1 MRRLLWGAVL
11 IALAFLTASRASA
24 DTFTFTAT
32 QLGSNEVPPSG
43 SPATGFAMLVLD
55 TTAMTL
61 KVSETF
67 SGLTS
72 PATVAFIH
80 CCAPTGINTG
90 VALLLLGF
98 PNANSGTYSSTIDLS
113 LSSSYS
119 LAFITANGGIAS
131 SADAALSAGLFDGLA
146 YINIH
151 TANFPGGEIRGQFAA
166 VPEPATLTLFGL
178 GLASLGATLRR
189 RRT

>member
-11 IALAFLTASRASA
+11 VALTFFTASRASA

-32 QLGSNEVPPSG
+32 QLGASEVPPSG
-43 SPATGFAMLVLD
+43 SPATGLATLILD

-61 KVSETF
+61 KVDESF
-67 SGLTS
+67 SDLTS
-72 PATVAFIH
+72 PATAAFIH
-80 CCAPTGINTG
+80 CCTPVGTNTG
-90 VALLLLGF
+90 VALLFPLF
-98 PNANSGTYSSTIDLS
+98 PNTTSGTYSSIIDLS
-113 LSSSYS
+113 LSSSYNF
-119 LAFITANGGIAS
+119 AFITANGGTAAS
-131 SADAALSAGLFDGLA
+131 AEAALSAGLFDGLA

-151 TANFPGGEIRGQFAA
+151 NANFPGGEIRGQFAA

-178 GLASLGATLRR
+178 GLTSLGVALRR